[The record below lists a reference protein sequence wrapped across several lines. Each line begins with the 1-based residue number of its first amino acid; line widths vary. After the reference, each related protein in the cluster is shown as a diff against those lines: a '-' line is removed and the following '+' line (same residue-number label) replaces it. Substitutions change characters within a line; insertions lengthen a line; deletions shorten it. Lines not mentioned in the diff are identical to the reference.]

1 MSDADTESPLD
12 EGSDDVFDE
21 GHEAVG
27 SDEVVEIP
35 VHESKDDILR
45 RKRIRRLLERRL
57 ERKRLRAELDDFV
70 DLDED
75 AEDLLE
81 DDEDDF

>member
-1 MSDADTESPLD
+1 MSDADTDSPLD
-12 EGSDDVFDE
+12 EGADDVFDE
-21 GHEAVG
+21 GHEATG
-27 SDEVVEIP
+27 PDEVVEVN

-70 DLDED
+70 DLDEETD
-75 AEDLLE
+75 DLLE